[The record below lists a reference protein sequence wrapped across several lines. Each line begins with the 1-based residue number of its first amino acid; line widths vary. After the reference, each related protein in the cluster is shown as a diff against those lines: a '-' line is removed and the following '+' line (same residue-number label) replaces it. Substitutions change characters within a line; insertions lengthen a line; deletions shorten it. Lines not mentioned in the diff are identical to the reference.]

1 MGNRVREAFLFQ
13 AVRRME
19 MERVEKISKGNC
31 SKSTRK
37 IITSFLLQR
46 ATTTWCSMVEGLT
59 DGPSITVLRGNAAF
73 RGGKKRVG
81 FAVCVCNTK

>member
-31 SKSTRK
+31 RK
-37 IITSFLLQR
+37 
-46 ATTTWCSMVEGLT
+46 
-59 DGPSITVLRGNAAF
+59 VLGR
-73 RGGKKRVG
+73 
-81 FAVCVCNTK
+81 